1 VSNHE
6 QLENNIMKQPT
17 IQEIIDYAS
26 TLGLVFT
33 VEVAQD
39 VLDTK
44 PEWYIG
50 TETAQEAVDDYIEA
64 YGA

>member
-1 VSNHE
+1 
-6 QLENNIMKQPT
+6 MKQPT

-33 VEVAQD
+33 IEDAQD

-64 YGA
+64 YGV